1 MAVKIYHGDILFTP
15 SADRLEIHENS
26 YIIVEDGVVSQIC
39 EKIPE
44 QYQGAEVIDYGDK
57 LIIPAFSDLHVH
69 GAQYVQRGIGMDC
82 LLSDWLNHYTFPQES
97 RFQNMEYAKNC
108 YDAFV
113 DDMLR
118 HGTFHA
124 NVFAT
129 IHREATNYLFDK
141 MEEKG
146 MYGYVGKVNMDCNS
160 PEFLTETTEDS
171 LKETEKYLAEHEG
184 SKKVKTILVEDFA
197 VSEADADEILKF
209 IAIKG
214 TNEEVL
220 AALDGYTGRN
230 EMFDQGLS
238 ELKTVVKYLADFGVP
253 AENFAVDLTIARGL
267 DYYTGTVYETTLLDH
282 PEIGSVCSGGR
293 YDNLAEYY
301 TDKQLPGVGISI
313 GLTRLFYVLG
323 EQGMLNPELPTAPA
337 DVLILPMTED
347 LSPAIAL
354 ATQLRQA
361 GIRTQLHCEQK
372 KFKAKMSYAD
382 KLSIPYV
389 IFLGEDEISVGV
401 VACKDMK
408 SGEQTKLNTQET
420 IDRIKA
426 GLAELEKG
434 SVIVE

>member
-44 QYQGAEVIDYGDK
+44 QYQGAEVVDYGDK

-171 LKETEKYLAEHEG
+171 LKENHSGSPFCPDLQQAADRWSWQAG
-184 SKKVKTILVEDFA
+184 SKISLWCA
-197 VSEADADEILKF
+197 HSS
-209 IAIKG
+209 
-214 TNEEVL
+214 
-220 AALDGYTGRN
+220 GR
-230 EMFDQGLS
+230 
-238 ELKTVVKYLADFGVP
+238 V
-253 AENFAVDLTIARGL
+253 
-267 DYYTGTVYETTLLDH
+267 
-282 PEIGSVCSGGR
+282 
-293 YDNLAEYY
+293 
-301 TDKQLPGVGISI
+301 
-313 GLTRLFYVLG
+313 
-323 EQGMLNPELPTAPA
+323 
-337 DVLILPMTED
+337 
-347 LSPAIAL
+347 
-354 ATQLRQA
+354 
-361 GIRTQLHCEQK
+361 
-372 KFKAKMSYAD
+372 
-382 KLSIPYV
+382 
-389 IFLGEDEISVGV
+389 SVGGTGSSESV
-401 VACKDMK
+401 
-408 SGEQTKLNTQET
+408 SGL
-420 IDRIKA
+420 
-426 GLAELEKG
+426 
-434 SVIVE
+434 

>member
-44 QYQGAEVIDYGDK
+44 QYQGAEVVDYGDK

-160 PEFLTETTEDS
+160 PEFLTETTE
-171 LKETEKYLAEHEG
+171 
-184 SKKVKTILVEDFA
+184 VKTILAPRFAPTCSKPLIDGLGKLAAKYHCGVHTHLVESLWEAQEALNLFPGYGSDAEIYERAGLMDHGPSIFA
-197 VSEADADEILKF
+197 HVIFPTEEDKRILKKHGSF
-209 IAIKG
+209 SVHCPDATVNIIAGIMPLQHMEAEGLKIAMG
-214 TNEEVL
+214 TDIAGGHGIGIYRQV
-220 AALDGYTGRN
+220 ARAV
-230 EMFDQGLS
+230 QLS
-238 ELKTVVKYLADFGVP
+238 KLKEFYEPQESK
-253 AENFAVDLTIARGL
+253 TITITQAF
-267 DYYTGTVYETTLLDH
+267 YHATKES
-282 PEIGSVCSGGR
+282 GSVFGKVGSFEKG
-293 YDNLAEYY
+293 YAFNALVIDNMEDPWTKMTAEEKLERFCY
-301 TDKQLPGVGISI
+301 I
-313 GLTRLFYVLG
+313 G
-323 EQGMLNPELPTAPA
+323 
-337 DVLILPMTED
+337 D
-347 LSPAIAL
+347 
-354 ATQLRQA
+354 
-361 GIRTQLHCEQK
+361 
-372 KFKAKMSYAD
+372 
-382 KLSIPYV
+382 
-389 IFLGEDEISVGV
+389 
-401 VACKDMK
+401 
-408 SGEQTKLNTQET
+408 
-420 IDRIKA
+420 DRNIKA
-426 GLAELEKG
+426 RYIDGELLEQ
-434 SVIVE
+434 EF